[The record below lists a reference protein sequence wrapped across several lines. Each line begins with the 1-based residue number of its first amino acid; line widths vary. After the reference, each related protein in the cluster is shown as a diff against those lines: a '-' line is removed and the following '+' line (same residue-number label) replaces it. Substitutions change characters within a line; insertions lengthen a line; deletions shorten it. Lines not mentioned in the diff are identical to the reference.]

1 MQEAFQAEAGPS
13 STPKVNVKHKPQLR
27 LSPDAP
33 EVEPSMLDPL
43 EDRESPARES
53 EEEQI
58 DSSQENDNFGGLD
71 DVFTDH
77 NTVATAK
84 RVPSQAIEAPKPQ
97 AVAPAV
103 PSEKP
108 VVEKVGFWRHLS
120 SVSVTQEYIIQ

>member
-13 STPKVNVKHKPQLR
+13 STPKVDVKHKPQPR

-33 EVEPSMLDPL
+33 EVDPSMLDPL
-43 EDRESPARES
+43 EDRGSPAKGS

-84 RVPSQAIEAPKPQ
+84 RVPSQAMKAPKPQ
-97 AVAPAV
+97 TVAPAV
-103 PSEKP
+103 PSEKL
-108 VVEKVGFWRHLS
+108 VVEKVCFWRHLS
-120 SVSVTQEYIIQ
+120 SASVTHEHTIR

>member
-13 STPKVNVKHKPQLR
+13 STPKVNVKHKQQPR

-58 DSSQENDNFGGLD
+58 DPSQENDNFGGFE

-97 AVAPAV
+97 TVAPAF

-120 SVSVTQEYIIQ
+120 SVSVTYEHTIR

>member
-13 STPKVNVKHKPQLR
+13 STPKVNVKHKQQPR

-33 EVEPSMLDPL
+33 EVEPPVLDSL

-58 DSSQENDNFGGLD
+58 GSSQENDNFGGLD

-97 AVAPAV
+97 PVATAV

-120 SVSVTQEYIIQ
+120 SLSVTDEYTIQ